1 MDWTAIVIGLLSTT
15 TLGGIFSALVFFRQN
30 KALKSNEVK
39 QSDVDTQRQQIEL
52 AELYKDKMLGLLEQV
67 SQKQD
72 TGNTNQAKMLDKLDT
87 LDTRMDGVETRV
99 SDIVAYLNGNFQEFL
114 KDQHRKPTRK

>member
-72 TGNTNQAKMLDKLDT
+72 AGNTNQAKMLDKLDT
-87 LDTRMDGVETRV
+87 LDSRMDGVETRV
-99 SDIVAYLNGNFQEFL
+99 SDIVTYLNGNFQEFL
-114 KDQHRKPTRK
+114 KEQHRKPTRK

>member
-1 MDWTAIVIGLLSTT
+1 MDWNGIIIGLLSTT
-15 TLGGIFSALVFFRQN
+15 SLGGIVGSIVYYREN
-30 KALKSNEVK
+30 KKLKKNEVK
-39 QSDVDTQRQQIEL
+39 NSDTEAQEKQIDLGVKYQTQ
-52 AELYKDKMLGLLEQV
+52 MLGLIEQV

-72 TGNTNQAKMLDKLDT
+72 TGNANQAKMLDKLDT

-114 KDQHRKPTRK
+114 KEQHRKPTRK

>member
-30 KALKSNEVK
+30 RALKSNEVK

-72 TGNTNQAKMLDKLDT
+72 TGNDNQTKMLDKLDT
-87 LDTRMDGVETRV
+87 LDSRMDGVETRV
-99 SDIVAYLNGNFQEFL
+99 SDIVAYLNGNFQDFL
-114 KDQHRKPTRK
+114 KEQHRKPTRK

>member
-1 MDWTAIVIGLLSTT
+1 MDLNAIIIGLLSTT
-15 TLGGIFSALVFFRQN
+15 SLGGIFSALVFFRQN
-30 KALKSNEVK
+30 KALKKNEVK
-39 QSDVDTQRQQIEL
+39 NSDTEAQEKQIDLGVKYQTQ
-52 AELYKDKMLGLLEQV
+52 MLGLLEQV

-99 SDIVAYLNGNFQEFL
+99 SDIVTYLNGNFQEFL
-114 KDQHRKPTRK
+114 KEQHRKPTRK

>member
-15 TLGGIFSALVFFRQN
+15 TLGGIFSAPVFFRQN
-30 KALKSNEVK
+30 RALKSNEVK

-72 TGNTNQAKMLDKLDT
+72 TGNDNQTKMLDKLDT
-87 LDTRMDGVETRV
+87 LDSRMDGVETRV
-99 SDIVAYLNGNFQEFL
+99 SDIVAYLNGNFQDFL
-114 KDQHRKPTRK
+114 KEQHRKPTRK

>member
-15 TLGGIFSALVFFRQN
+15 TLGDIFSALVFFRQN
-30 KALKSNEVK
+30 RALKSNEVK

-72 TGNTNQAKMLDKLDT
+72 TGNDNQTKMLDKLDT
-87 LDTRMDGVETRV
+87 LDSRMDGVETRV
-99 SDIVAYLNGNFQEFL
+99 SDIVAYLNGNFQDFL
-114 KDQHRKPTRK
+114 KEQHRKPTRK